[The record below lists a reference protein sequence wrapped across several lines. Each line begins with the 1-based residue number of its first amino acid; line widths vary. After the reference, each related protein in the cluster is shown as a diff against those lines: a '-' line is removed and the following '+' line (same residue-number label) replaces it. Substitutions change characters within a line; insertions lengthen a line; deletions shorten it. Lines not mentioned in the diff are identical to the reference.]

1 MINFIKDLQNILGYV
16 HPDLQITTDSKIYLN
31 YIANKLCIAL
41 IKNIS
46 NIENVVGENLFSYGE
61 KICKESKWKLLI
73 KINSIKILANEYDI
87 FSDREITLAR
97 CFLEYLLTEIFEI
110 IGIHTRNIG
119 KNRITNN
126 IIRES
131 ISKDTDIN
139 KMFSMLN
146 IRLPIIS
153 RKSRSRSRKSRRRSR
168 SRKSRSRSRKSRSRS
183 RKSRRSRKTR
193 SRRRKS
199 RRSRKTRRRNI

>member
-153 RKSRSRSRKSRRRSR
+153 RKSRSRSRKSRSRSRKSRKR
-168 SRKSRSRSRKSRSRS
+168 SRKSRSRRRKS
-183 RKSRRSRKTR
+183 R